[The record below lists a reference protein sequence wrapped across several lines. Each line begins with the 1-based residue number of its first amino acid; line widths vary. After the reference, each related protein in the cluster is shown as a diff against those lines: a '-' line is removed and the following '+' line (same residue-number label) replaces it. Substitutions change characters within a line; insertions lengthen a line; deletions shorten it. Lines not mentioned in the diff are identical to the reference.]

1 VQSIKKLLDRIE
13 VCYLYGGLNLIHC
26 ILTAFWKQFKY
37 PGKVQL
43 INRVLLIGFHE
54 SVQFF
59 NAPDAESLFKITAP
73 FHELG
78 VAHSHPAMPIE
89 EA

>member
-1 VQSIKKLLDRIE
+1 MLFVRWFKFNPLHSHF
-13 VCYLYGGLNLIHC
+13 V
-26 ILTAFWKQFKY
+26 FWKQFKY

-59 NAPDAESLFKITAP
+59 NAPDAESLLKITAP

-89 EA
+89 EAIKIKL